1 MEYFSLDRPREQ
13 SDARPHR
20 KDGIEMPDSA
30 NEPPGQSAK
39 RTFRRLRT
47 SEKIGLALGALAI
60 LITILVASWNGRR
73 KARDPAGG
81 ELADER
87 SRSDERIDFR
97 RNTVV
102 VIDVDIRAR
111 VARIATGVKALPPGA
126 QAEIIADVS
135 QRDAFNQLLATE
147 RTKLVKNLLVAA
159 GVPDNRFRVLI
170 QDAPDPSTTVQTVDV
185 RWSPPEP

>member
-1 MEYFSLDRPREQ
+1 
-13 SDARPHR
+13 
-20 KDGIEMPDSA
+20 MPDSA